1 MKGVG
6 KPWRFTVDDYYA
18 MAEAGILTHD
28 ERVELI
34 NGEIIPMSPIGS
46 RHAYSV
52 NWITRLLITLL
63 GERAWV
69 SSQNPLHLN
78 GQAEPEPDV
87 LLLRWR
93 DDAYVN
99 DHPGPADVLLLIEVA
114 DTSLDRDRGVK
125 LSMYAEAGIP
135 ETWIVNIP
143 ERSVEAHTDPHQRN
157 LCPQPRVRF
166 GRDCQPYRFPGRVPK
181 SRRDT
186 AGMNL
191 SPIGISMT
199 DLSQIKALTFDVGGT
214 VFDWRGTIEAEVS
227 ELARQQSADSLDV
240 TQFATD
246 WRRGMF
252 AMLARVQIAR
262 DSPG

>member
-1 MKGVG
+1 MTTQTQHAKRLFNADEYYAMGEAGILPEGGSELLGGVVYMKGVD

-143 ERSVEAHTDPHQRN
+143 ERSVEAHTDPLNGIYAHS
-157 LCPQPRVRF
+157 RVY
-166 GRDCQPYRFPGRVPK
+166 GSDETV
-181 SRRDT
+181 
-186 AGMNL
+186 
-191 SPIGISMT
+191 SPI
-199 DLSQIKALTFDVGGT
+199 AFPDV
-214 VFDWRGTIEAEVS
+214 
-227 ELARQQSADSLDV
+227 SL
-240 TQFATD
+240 
-246 WRRGMF
+246 
-252 AMLARVQIAR
+252 RVGEIL
-262 DSPG
+262 PE

>member
-1 MKGVG
+1 MTTQIQHAKRLFNADEYYAMGEAGILPEGGSELLGGVVYMKGVD

-63 GERAWV
+63 EERAWV

-99 DHPGPADVLLLIEVA
+99 DHPGPDDVLLLIEVA

-135 ETWIVNIP
+135 ETWIANIP
-143 ERSVEAHTDPHQRN
+143 ERSVEAHTDPLNGIYIHS
-157 LCPQPRVRF
+157 RVYNS
-166 GRDCQPYRFPGRVPK
+166 DETV
-181 SRRDT
+181 
-186 AGMNL
+186 
-191 SPIGISMT
+191 SPI
-199 DLSQIKALTFDVGGT
+199 AFPDV
-214 VFDWRGTIEAEVS
+214 
-227 ELARQQSADSLDV
+227 SL
-240 TQFATD
+240 
-246 WRRGMF
+246 
-252 AMLARVQIAR
+252 RVGEIL
-262 DSPG
+262 PE

>member
-1 MKGVG
+1 MTTQTQHAKRLFNADEYYAMGEAGILPEGGSELLGGVVYMKGVD

-93 DDAYVN
+93 DDAYVS
-99 DHPGPADVLLLIEVA
+99 DHPGPDDVLLLIEVA

-143 ERSVEAHTDPHQRN
+143 ERSVEAHTDPLNGIYTHS
-157 LCPQPRVRF
+157 RVYSS
-166 GRDCQPYRFPGRVPK
+166 DETV
-181 SRRDT
+181 
-186 AGMNL
+186 
-191 SPIGISMT
+191 SPI
-199 DLSQIKALTFDVGGT
+199 AFPDV
-214 VFDWRGTIEAEVS
+214 
-227 ELARQQSADSLDV
+227 SL
-240 TQFATD
+240 
-246 WRRGMF
+246 
-252 AMLARVQIAR
+252 RVGEIL
-262 DSPG
+262 PE